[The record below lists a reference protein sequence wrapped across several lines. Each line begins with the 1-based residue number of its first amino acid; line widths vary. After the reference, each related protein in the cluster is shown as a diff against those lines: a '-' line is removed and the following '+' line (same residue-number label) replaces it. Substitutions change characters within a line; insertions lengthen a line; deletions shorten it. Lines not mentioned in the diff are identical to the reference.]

1 MIVDAELAEQAAEP
15 AEGAEAISARRRMLQ
30 ELLHDGGALAGIGI
44 LSVLVV
50 LTLIAPLIARHDPDI
65 INVFALNQGPSAAH
79 WFGTDYVGRDL
90 WARILYGGRVSLPAG
105 LGVVVIAL
113 GLGVPLGLIAGYV
126 GGLLDDLFMR
136 LMDILLAF
144 PGIVLAVVVISILG
158 PGVRSA
164 IIAIGFTSIPF
175 YARFARASTLATKEE
190 VYVEAAQVI
199 GTPHRRIIGR
209 HILPNI
215 SGPLIVLGATN
226 FGYAILVTAAL
237 SFLGL
242 GTQPPTSDWGV
253 LMSQGYDHMF
263 EAASEVIF
271 PGLTIVLTVLGANL
285 LADGLTDT
293 FNTRF

>member
-1 MIVDAELAEQAAEP
+1 
-15 AEGAEAISARRRMLQ
+15 MLG
-30 ELLHDGGALAGIGI
+30 ELLHDGGALAGMGI
-44 LSVLVV
+44 LALLVI

-65 INVFALNQGPSAAH
+65 IDVFALNQGPSGAH
-79 WFGTDYVGRDL
+79 WFGTDYLGRDL
-90 WARILYGGRVSLPAG
+90 WARVLYGGRVSLPAG

-113 GLGVPLGLIAGYV
+113 GLGVPLGLAAGYV

-144 PGIVLAVVVISILG
+144 PGIVLAVLVISILG
-158 PGVRSA
+158 PGLKSA
-164 IIAIGFTSIPF
+164 IVAIGFTSIPF

-190 VYVEAAQVI
+190 VYVAAARAV
-199 GTPHRRIIGR
+199 GTPHRRIMGR

-226 FGYAILVTAAL
+226 FGYAVLVTAAL
-237 SFLGL
+237 SYLGL

-263 EAASEVIF
+263 LAASEVIF
-271 PGLTIVLTVLGANL
+271 PGLAIVLTVLGANL
-285 LADGLTDT
+285 LADGLTDA